1 MAIYRLFVDCGR
13 SRDLEG
19 IFEST
24 PEAVKDLIGKTVN
37 FGEVL
42 GKHSEVIV
50 TFEEDEIIFLTD
62 DQDFINKAKLYNMI
76 PTGINP
82 FGKYY

>member
-13 SRDLEG
+13 SGDLEG
-19 IFEST
+19 IFEAT

-62 DQDFINKAKLYNMI
+62 DEDFINKAKLYNMI

-82 FGKYY
+82 FDEYY